1 MRRILTLAIA
11 ACMTASGAVLIGC
24 QGDTTNNDK
33 MRDEQIANPV
43 GANDGGLSRTGAG
56 GSEGSSASGM
66 DRPGGGESGS
76 HGANSGSS
84 GAGPTSPQQKSGEVS
99 GTGAAR

>member
-1 MRRILTLAIA
+1 MRRILTVTIA
-11 ACMTASGAVLIGC
+11 ACMTASGFALMGC
-24 QGDTTNNDK
+24 QGDSTNNDQ

-43 GANDGGLSRTGAG
+43 GGEDGGMSRTGAG

-66 DRPGGGESGS
+66 DRPGGGEAGS

-84 GAGPTSPQQKSGEVS
+84 GAGPSSFQQPNDTS
-99 GTGAAR
+99 GTGATR